1 VQDRENPF
9 AARFSASEAVPSFL
23 RTFRTSFSDRADAIA
38 VEPDGSAIYLA
49 GSNQGGPQPG
59 VVVRKFDANGNDVWG
74 VRLSPTGFD
83 TAGGL
88 LLTATG
94 ELILAS
100 TRIDGGTGTSD
111 AALQSI
117 DRTSGAPLW
126 TKLYPTTGAAEF
138 VTGLAAD
145 ANGSFYLTG
154 WAQGDLDPA
163 HPGKGGIDL
172 FALKVDPQGTLL
184 ATWQGGTAG
193 KDFANA
199 IVVDSCGRVLIAGS
213 TDGAIPGSTST
224 GRRDALLVRAFAQ

>member
-1 VQDRENPF
+1 MRR
-9 AARFSASEAVPSFL
+9 AATVRARRSVPMPSNIGIS
-23 RTFRTSFSDRADAIA
+23 RPVP

-117 DRTSGAPLW
+117 DRTS
-126 TKLYPTTGAAEF
+126 
-138 VTGLAAD
+138 
-145 ANGSFYLTG
+145 
-154 WAQGDLDPA
+154 
-163 HPGKGGIDL
+163 
-172 FALKVDPQGTLL
+172 
-184 ATWQGGTAG
+184 
-193 KDFANA
+193 
-199 IVVDSCGRVLIAGS
+199 
-213 TDGAIPGSTST
+213 
-224 GRRDALLVRAFAQ
+224 